1 MPPYTQTQRNR
12 RGDSSDG
19 DDVDEARENGSAN
32 GSGSGSVQQLAK
44 NLVRYALA
52 CEYAR
57 RPIKRQEIN
66 EKGEQQSRAPLP
78 QHTRTENLQTHTNE
92 LVLGA
97 HKGRFKDVFNQ
108 ANGELMDVFGMA
120 LVELSKADRVTV
132 RQKRGTYSGKCLT

>member
-12 RGDSSDG
+12 RGGSSDG

-32 GSGSGSVQQLAK
+32 GSGSGSGSVQQLAK

-66 EKGEQQSRAPLP
+66 EKG
-78 QHTRTENLQTHTNE
+78 
-92 LVLGA
+92 V
-97 HKGRFKDVFNQ
+97 
-108 ANGELMDVFGMA
+108 
-120 LVELSKADRVTV
+120 
-132 RQKRGTYSGKCLT
+132 